1 MPKIKATIDIDAPR
15 EHVFAAADPLR
26 MPEWTIHVKEVLVT
40 GGDGKSPGTTD
51 RTTIQVTPRK
61 NKLESV
67 WTEYTQG
74 QVFSRRFKGYFTGE
88 ERLTFSPTNN
98 GTRVDWT
105 YNYKPPYGVLGLI
118 GAMVMMSR
126 VVQNDMESSLENLKR
141 AMET

>member
-40 GGDGKSPGTTD
+40 SGDGKSPGTTD

-74 QVFSRRFKGYFTGE
+74 QVFSRKFKGYLSGE
-88 ERLTFSPTNN
+88 ERLTFSPTTA
-98 GTRVDWT
+98 GTHVEWT
-105 YNYKPPYGVLGLI
+105 YNYKPPFGIIGQI
-118 GAMVMMSR
+118 GALIMMSR

>member
-51 RTTIQVTPRK
+51 KTKLQITPLPT
-61 NKLESV
+61 KLTSV

-74 QVFSRRFKGYFTGE
+74 QVFSRKFSGGLKGE
-88 ERLTFSPTNN
+88 ERLTFAPTST
-98 GTRVDWT
+98 GTHVEWT
-105 YNYKPPYGVLGLI
+105 MNYTPPMGILGQI
-118 GAMVMMSR
+118 GAIVMMSR
-126 VVQNDMESSLENLKR
+126 VVQNNMETSLETLKR
-141 AMET
+141 VMET

>member
-1 MPKIKATIDIDAPR
+1 MPKIKAAIDIDAPR

-88 ERLTFSPTNN
+88 ERLTFSPEGN
-98 GTRVDWT
+98 GTRVVWT
-105 YNYKPPYGVLGLI
+105 YDYTPPYGILGKI
-118 GAMVMMSR
+118 GALVMMSR

-141 AMET
+141 VMET